1 MKRIIMLAACAAVAA
16 CSSGCADKQI
26 ATDICS
32 HQIATTVAANEALS
46 NAALIKDPVARQAAI
61 DAANTLLMLV
71 AQCPAVGTPVSP

>member
-1 MKRIIMLAACAAVAA
+1 MKKIIMFAACAVASIGLA
-16 CSSGCADKQI
+16 GCADKQI

-32 HQIATTVAANEALS
+32 HQIATTIAANEALS